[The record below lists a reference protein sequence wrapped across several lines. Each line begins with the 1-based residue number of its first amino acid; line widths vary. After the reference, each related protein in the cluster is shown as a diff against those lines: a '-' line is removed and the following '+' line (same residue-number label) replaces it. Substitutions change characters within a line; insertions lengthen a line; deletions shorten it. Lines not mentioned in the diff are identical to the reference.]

1 MDRTM
6 DRMMDRTTER
16 WTGRQNDRQI
26 EQWIEQWTERRKE
39 GWMDGLF
46 SSMRKTVHFKCVYLL
61 KVNFY
66 QLTVL
71 INGLKANRH
80 RQNSDLDFTGSLS
93 CVQPTRQC

>member
-1 MDRTM
+1 M
-6 DRMMDRTTER
+6 DRMMDRKID
-16 WTGRQNDRQI
+16 G
-26 EQWIEQWTERRKE
+26 RKE
-39 GWMDGLF
+39 KWMDEWTDGLF

-61 KVNFY
+61 KVNFD

-80 RQNSDLDFTGSLS
+80 RRNSDLDFTGSLS